1 MLSENN
7 VELQKEMYG
16 MILFIMQN
24 FFKSQRNG
32 RYRYLCINMDG
43 DLLILGD
50 KNMDIYIYPL
60 HFSD

>member
-1 MLSENN
+1 MH
-7 VELQKEMYG
+7 G

-24 FFKSQRNG
+24 FLKSQRNG
-32 RYRYLCINMDG
+32 GYRYLRINIDG

-50 KNMDIYIYPL
+50 KNMGVYIYPL